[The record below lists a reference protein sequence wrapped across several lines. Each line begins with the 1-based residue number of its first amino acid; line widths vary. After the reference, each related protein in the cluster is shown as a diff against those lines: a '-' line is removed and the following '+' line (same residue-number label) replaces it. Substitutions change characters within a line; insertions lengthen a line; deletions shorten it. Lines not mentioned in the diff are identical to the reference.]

1 MKKSIL
7 TLIAAFILFSYSNAQ
22 LTNSNATVTV
32 YATVNDFV
40 VASHVDIIN
49 NGSSSI
55 NVHCQR
61 TSQTLAQSHESSF
74 CWGPT
79 CYPSTVSLS
88 TTSVAINS
96 GNTNST
102 FIGDLKPWGAAGSST
117 VCYRFFEET
126 NTNNYTDLCFTY
138 VIGLT
143 SLNDADIKP
152 TINVPRP
159 NPADKFTA
167 LGYTLKGSPSQ
178 YKLEVFNMLGS
189 KVTSF
194 DFKEKNGLLIIPTDV
209 LQSGIYFCSLKQNGK
224 AVSTQKLVV
233 AHK

>member
-1 MKKSIL
+1 MKKSLL
-7 TLIAAFILFSYSNAQ
+7 TLIAALAFFGFSNAQ
-22 LTNSNATVTV
+22 LSNNNATVTV

-40 VASHVDIIN
+40 VPSHVDIIN
-49 NGSSSI
+49 NGGSAI

-61 TSQTLAQSHESSF
+61 TSQTLAPSHESSF

-79 CYPSTVSLS
+79 CYPSSVSLS
-88 TTSVAINS
+88 TTPVTMNA
-96 GNTNST
+96 GATNST
-102 FIGDLKPWGAAGSST
+102 FISDLKPWGEAGSSS
-117 VCYRFFEET
+117 VCYRLFEEN
-126 NTNNYTDLCFTY
+126 NTNNYTDLCITY

-167 LGYTLKGSPSQ
+167 LGYTLKGSPTQ
-178 YKLEVFNMLGS
+178 YTLEVFNMLGS

-194 DFKEKNGLLIIPTDV
+194 NFKEKNGLLIIPTDV